1 MAGPL
6 DGIRVLDFSRVLAGP
21 WCAMT
26 LGDLGAEVIKVESP
40 EGDDLRH
47 FGPPFQS
54 GESAYFQFTNRNK
67 QSIVID
73 LKTEEG
79 QAIARDIALKSDII
93 VENLRRGAM
102 EKYGLGY
109 EQLRADNPGLI
120 YCSVSGYGR
129 TGPAAD
135 RAGYDF
141 LIQAES
147 GLMSI
152 IGDES
157 TPPMKVGAAVTDMAA
172 AQDGITG
179 VLAALYHREKTGK
192 GQHVDVAL
200 LDSAVTLLAN
210 QGASYLMTGERPQR
224 LGNDHPSVVPYR
236 PFETADYPLALA
248 IGADRQFRKL
258 AAVLGHP
265 EMADDPRFA
274 TNKARCDNRVAL
286 YEIMESTLQT
296 RGRDEWLVDLHAVG
310 LPAGAIRSVDQV
322 LEAPEV
328 KAREIVVEVDHSTIG
343 RERIIGSPVK
353 LSETPVTIRSAPPTL
368 GQQTADVLKQV
379 LGWGVVDA
387 DDYAARVKPD

>member
-40 EGDDLRH
+40 EGDDLRY
-47 FGPPFQS
+47 FGPPFQA
-54 GESAYFQFTNRNK
+54 GESAYFQLTNRNK

-73 LKTEEG
+73 LKTDEG
-79 QAIARDIALKSDII
+79 QAIARDLAVKSDVII
-93 VENLRRGAM
+93 ENLRRGAM

-109 EQLRADNPGLI
+109 EQLRSDNPGLI
-120 YCSVSGYGR
+120 YCAVSGYGR

-152 IGDES
+152 IGDEK
-157 TPPMKVGAAVTDMAA
+157 TPPTKVGAAVTDMAA
-172 AQDGITG
+172 AQDGIPG

-192 GQHVDVAL
+192 GQYVDVAL
-200 LDSAVTLLAN
+200 LDSAVTLLGN
-210 QGASYLMTGERPQR
+210 QGAAYLMDGRQPKR

-236 PFETADYPLALA
+236 PFETADHPLALA

-258 AAVLGHP
+258 AGVLGHP

-274 TNKARCDNRVAL
+274 TNEARCDNRAAL
-286 YEIMESTLQT
+286 YEIMEATLKT

-310 LPAGAIRSVDQV
+310 LPAGAIRTVDQV

-328 KAREIVVEVDHSTIG
+328 HARDMVVEVEHSTLG

-353 LSETPVTIRSAPPTL
+353 LSDTPTTIRSAPPTL
-368 GQQTADVLKQV
+368 GEHTADVLTQV
-379 LGWGVVDA
+379 LGWDSGDA
-387 DDYAARVKPD
+387 ADYASRVKSG